1 MFEWK
6 VMYIMALQDELKY
19 YREKYN
25 YSQNDIAKKINI
37 TQQAYANY
45 ENGNRLPNIEM
56 LIKIADIYDISLDIL
71 TGRYTKSNK
80 Q

>member
-1 MFEWK
+1 MC
-6 VMYIMALQDELKY
+6 IMTLQNELKY

-45 ENGNRLPNIEM
+45 ENGNRLPNIEI

-71 TGRYTKSNK
+71 TGRYTKSE
-80 Q
+80 

>member
-1 MFEWK
+1 
-6 VMYIMALQDELKY
+6 
-19 YREKYN
+19 EKYN

-45 ENGNRLPNIEM
+45 ENGNRLPNIEI

-71 TGRYTKSNK
+71 TGRYTKAE
-80 Q
+80 